1 MIFLGDDPQVE
12 RWKNVAVWL
21 ILAAVVLA
29 YTHLH
34 TYALALHTQTQAIT
48 NITDSRDYYK
58 AMADSAWALVG
69 ERQGLS
75 SKSVRIC
82 MADAGVG
89 R

>member
-12 RWKNVAVWL
+12 RWKNVAVCL

-29 YTHLH
+29 FSHTY
-34 TYALALHTQTQAIT
+34 TYALALDTQTQAVT
-48 NITDSRDYYK
+48 NALDTRDYYK

-75 SKSVRIC
+75 SKAVRIC
-82 MADAGVG
+82 MAGG
-89 R
+89 